1 MIKCP
6 NCERKWFENTKA
18 AEVIEESNK
27 CIVCCTETDEEW
39 LQSCVT
45 VTIEIEPGL
54 IDIFKG
60 DEYEKCT

>member
-27 CIVCCTETDEEW
+27 CIICCTETLDKIKW
-39 LQSCVT
+39 VDLWPAQKNLSRA
-45 VTIEIEPGL
+45 
-54 IDIFKG
+54 
-60 DEYEKCT
+60 